1 MRKILWIILEALLV
15 AISAPNVHAQ
25 TLTYAIKFTETTPAP
40 YPQGP
45 VPSYGY
51 FVYNPTTNQFL
62 TFVVSWDGLVFDLTP
77 MANNPSITAVLPCLS
92 GATGARATFAF
103 MTGCSDT
110 SRQWF
115 GGDAPRFGFVSLP
128 GGDILFIGFRPDAS
142 INNPSEGFCV
152 GDCTGGDFSVSQMYT
167 GLPVGGAYGHIIRL
181 VAGPVRVP
189 PWVPVELNL
198 GFVDNDGKAIGPKST
213 ITLRPDETAT
223 LDLDIETLLKRPGER
238 VEVRPVVTV
247 ANVKSSPR
255 TTAVVSQE
263 TYDRA
268 RGPAFFLPTVTE
280 VFDRS
285 TGFGTVVASDNT
297 VSLHPPAFDFQGL
310 AGGQTMRLMV
320 DALPLAPCEAT
331 VSFADRAGKTLGKSQ
346 QVKLAPDTAMPV
358 NLNADSL
365 GLKSGERIEV
375 LPTVSVSH
383 YGAAPAFSFCRAN
396 VEVFDNRTGRTW
408 TYQSGEGHPPP
419 NDYGCGYNKYC
430 REISH
435 PK

>member
-15 AISAPNVHAQ
+15 AISAPNAHAQ
-25 TLTYAIKFTETTPAP
+25 TLTYAINFTETPLP

-51 FVYNPTTNQFL
+51 FIYNPITNQFL
-62 TFVVSWDGLVFDLTP
+62 SFVVKWEDLVFDITP

-103 MTGCSDT
+103 MTGCSDI

-128 GGDILFIGFRPDAS
+128 SGDILFIGFRPDAS
-142 INNPSEGFCV
+142 INDPSAPDCD
-152 GDCTGGDFSVSQMYT
+152 GDCTGGDFSVSQIYI
-167 GLPVGGAYGHIIRL
+167 GPPIGGAYGHIIRL

-213 ITLRPDETAT
+213 ITLKPDETAT
-223 LDLDIETLLKRPGER
+223 LDLDIDTLLKRPGER

-247 ANVKSSPR
+247 ANVKSAPR
-255 TTAVVSQE
+255 TPAVSQE
-263 TYDRA
+263 TYNGA
-268 RGPAFFLPTVTE
+268 SGPAFFVPTVTE

-285 TGFGTVVASDNT
+285 TGFGTVVASENT

-320 DALPLAPCEAT
+320 EALPLAPCEAT

-346 QVKLAPDTAMPV
+346 QVKLAPGTAMAV

-375 LPTVSVSH
+375 LPAVRVSH

-419 NDYGCGYNKYC
+419 KDYGCGYNEYC
-430 REISH
+430 REIGL